1 MKDES
6 KYQTDYCSN
15 TQDETSAHLKESSSD
30 VDDTLYSPFKIGK
43 NMISNLMNLYLTKK
57 FTEDIDFLNNQGGT
71 LY

>member
-6 KYQTDYCSN
+6 KHHSDFCSN

-30 VDDTLYSPFKIGK
+30 LDETLYSPFKISK

-57 FTEDIDFLNNQGGT
+57 FTEDIDYLNKEGGKN
-71 LY
+71 